1 MKKYTEPTTKFL
13 TINADELMGLGIHS
27 EKGDGQ
33 LSDDDML
40 FDEDFDEEE
49 SEDFFYHFDKE

>member
-33 LSDDDML
+33 LSDDIY
-40 FDEDFDEEE
+40 FDEFDEEE
-49 SEDFFYHFDKE
+49 EYDYFFKRDEH

>member
-33 LSDDDML
+33 LSDDIY
-40 FDEDFDEEE
+40 FDEFDEEDE
-49 SEDFFYHFDKE
+49 YDYFFKRDEH